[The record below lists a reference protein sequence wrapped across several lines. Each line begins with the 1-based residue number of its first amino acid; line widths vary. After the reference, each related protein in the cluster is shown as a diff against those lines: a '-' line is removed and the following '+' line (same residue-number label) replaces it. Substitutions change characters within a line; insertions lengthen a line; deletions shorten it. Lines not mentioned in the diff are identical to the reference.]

1 MAATRRLSLLLES
14 TSSRLDL
21 PSSPVVVAL
30 SGGADS
36 AALAYLALRAGHE
49 VSTVHVDHGFSDSPT
64 MSAAAHAVAD
74 ALDVSLRTVRVDV
87 ERGPSREEQARKARY
102 EALHALEAT
111 VLTGHTRDD
120 NVETVLMNVI
130 RGTGMR
136 GLGGIPAQRP
146 PNVYRPMLGV
156 TRSETREIAV
166 LAQLPFVDDPMNQ
179 DLSLTRNRLR
189 QVVMPRLREINP
201 QVVEAVDRLARS
213 ARADV
218 GLLDDMAAPHFRPL
232 IPISVVMTLPK
243 PIAERIMIE
252 ALEGHGIGATADR
265 IARMW
270 LVATGESDRQ
280 DLAEGRTV
288 TRDGALLSIE

>member
-21 PSSPVVVAL
+21 PSGPVVVAL

-49 VSTVHVDHGFSDSPT
+49 VSTVHVDHGFPDSLT
-64 MSAAAHAVAD
+64 MSTAALAVAD

-120 NVETVLMNVI
+120 NVETVLMNLI
-130 RGTGMR
+130 RGTGVR
-136 GLGGIPAQRP
+136 GLGGIPAHRP
-146 PNVYRPMLGV
+146 PNVYRPMLRV

-179 DLSLTRNRLR
+179 DLSLTRNRVR
-189 QVVMPRLREINP
+189 QVVLPRLREINP

-218 GLLDDMAAPHFRPL
+218 GLLDDMAASHFRPV

-243 PIAERIMIE
+243 PIAERILVE
-252 ALEGHGIGATADR
+252 ALEAHGIGATADR

-270 LVATGESDRQ
+270 RVATGESDRQ